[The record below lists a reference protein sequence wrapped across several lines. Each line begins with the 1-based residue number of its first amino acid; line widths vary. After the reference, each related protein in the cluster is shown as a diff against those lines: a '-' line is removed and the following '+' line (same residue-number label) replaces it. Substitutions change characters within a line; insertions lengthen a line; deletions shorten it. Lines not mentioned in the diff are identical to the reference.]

1 VASKFELHRHHK
13 IYLVFAGLILAGAG
27 TGSWFTWKSC
37 QELEEQAATLNDQV
51 SGAKSKIATIDDL
64 EKEVIVLRE
73 NVQYY
78 ARVLPSDAEVNDFYR
93 KIEDFR
99 RDSGVEVTEF
109 RPQPNRTRVTS
120 SAVFDRAEYKIQFFA
135 TYTQFLQF
143 TSRLENYE
151 RFVSLATIR
160 IMAGRPPEKEK
171 GPGFEI
177 KHKFDV
183 TVVTYVYTGED
194 AGKQVTI
201 PGYDR
206 KREQLAEQIA
216 ESRNALA
223 LERFT
228 LPPASETSRRDPF
241 VDPRVR
247 RNAKGNGA
255 APALEEQRALL
266 GRMIARIQECNGLL
280 DQNEPSGGNVLEE
293 MERKV
298 QALSMFG
305 EISSQIEEANV
316 KGQIADA
323 SVKKEW
329 DKKVLP
335 DLAKLRARFGD
346 SPQPADQER
355 MRYRTTL
362 KRMEQTYEA
371 GAYEECVKAYETIHN
386 LVNPSADPELV
397 QVQQRMDQL
406 WTAAQTA
413 VEFKKK
419 KIVVNGLVV
428 YPGQESVAI
437 VNKVVYRAGETIEDD
452 LVLLEIHEDHLVF
465 EFKGVPLNWDL

>member
-1 VASKFELHRHHK
+1 MASKFELHRHHK
-13 IYLVFAGLILAGAG
+13 LFLAFAGLVLAGSGA
-27 TGSWFTWKSC
+27 GSWYTWKSC
-37 QELEEQAATLNDQV
+37 QELDEQASTLNDQV
-51 SGAKSKIATIDDL
+51 SGAKNKIATIDDL

-73 NVQYY
+73 NVQNYV
-78 ARVLPSDAEVNDFYR
+78 RVLPSDAEVNDFYR

-99 RDSGVEVTEF
+99 RDSGVEISEF

-120 SAVFDRAEYKIQFFA
+120 SSVFDRAEYKIQFFA
-135 TYTQFLQF
+135 TYAQFLQF

-151 RFVSLATIR
+151 RFVSIASIR

-171 GPGFEI
+171 AQGLEI

-206 KREQLAEQIA
+206 KREQLAEQITEA
-216 ESRNALA
+216 RNALA

-241 VDPRVR
+241 VDPRPR
-247 RNAKGNGA
+247 RNAKGPGSQ
-255 APALEEQRALL
+255 PALEEQRQLL
-266 GRMIARIQECNGLL
+266 NRMIARIQECSQLI
-280 DQNEPSGGNVLEE
+280 DQIATSGNVLEE

-298 QALSMFG
+298 QALSMLG
-305 EISSQIEEANV
+305 EIQSQVEEANV
-316 KGQIADA
+316 KGLIADA
-323 SVKKEW
+323 GLKKDWE
-329 DKKVLP
+329 KKVIP
-335 DLAKLRARFGD
+335 ELATLRRKFGD
-346 SPQPADQER
+346 SPQPAEQER
-355 MRYRTTL
+355 MRYRTIL
-362 KRMEQTYEA
+362 ARMEQTYEA
-371 GAYEECVKAYETIHN
+371 GAYEDCVKAYDTMHN
-386 LVNPSADPELV
+386 LNTPSADPELI

-419 KIVVNGLVV
+419 KITVNGLVV
-428 YPGQESVAI
+428 YPGAESVAI

-465 EFKGVPLNWDL
+465 EFKGVPLTYDL